1 MFSPGLQPLR
11 LSKGRAMM
19 SRTAA
24 RILLGLLIALA
35 SPILFA
41 KDNKQAEA
49 EALLQRAREL
59 SDIRC
64 EGCPPF
70 RLVARVRVTPARG
83 IQPDG
88 EYDLLWASSEQWRED
103 IKFPDFTQQT
113 YGSRLRVWRVRSL
126 PYLPQHVLILRGQLL
141 ALKNLRLEPGE

>member
-59 SDIRC
+59 SDIRAN
-64 EGCPPF
+64 GTLPF
-70 RLVARVRVTPARG
+70 HLHARVTLSTSAK
-83 IQPDG
+83 QSF
-88 EYDLLWASSEQWRED
+88 E
-103 IKFPDFTQQT
+103 
-113 YGSRLRVWRVRSL
+113 GSYSL
-126 PYLPQHVLILRGQLL
+126 VCDS
-141 ALKNLRLEPGE
+141 